1 MNNCKVRWPWPH
13 CSEQTSDLLG
23 QSHSSELF
31 TARLRHSLSVGF
43 NSFLLVC
50 RTDNP
55 FGSGFSAACQNS
67 SRLCVQLSQCPSGRT
82 DVTVNELSATLVA
95 AFWVYLP
102 SPLTHP
108 LSDLSGCAASV
119 LLAGRRQLQTAGGL
133 RAVLAQPVWVPPPG
147 CVCVGSV
154 GLAVWGIREGPAHPQ
169 GRESSRG
176 GLPRHL
182 RADSTWKGGSFVL
195 AEVKLAAVSAVSSVC
210 SGRSKWAVKVLLA
223 LPALS
228 GRCR

>member
-31 TARLRHSLSVGF
+31 TARLKHSLSVGF

-133 RAVLAQPVWVPPPG
+133 QSGACAACLGATARL
-147 CVCVGSV
+147 CVRRVGWSRRL
-154 GLAVWGIREGPAHPQ
+154 GDPRRSCSSTGQ
-169 GRESSRG
+169 GV
-176 GLPRHL
+176 
-182 RADSTWKGGSFVL
+182 F
-195 AEVKLAAVSAVSSVC
+195 
-210 SGRSKWAVKVLLA
+210 SGRATKTS
-223 LPALS
+223 P
-228 GRCR
+228 CRFHVERGELCACRGEVSCGFCCELCLFRAE